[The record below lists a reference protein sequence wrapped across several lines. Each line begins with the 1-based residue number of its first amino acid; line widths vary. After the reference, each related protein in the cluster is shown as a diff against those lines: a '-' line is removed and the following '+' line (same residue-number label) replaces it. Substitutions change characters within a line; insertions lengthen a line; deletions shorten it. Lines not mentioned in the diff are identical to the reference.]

1 MKYLASISHT
11 QRPSVSLIVQDMR
24 KLLVGTICLNTEA
37 CTRTWFQLCEETM
50 HALYAYHP
58 APDHLL
64 SNILIEMY
72 GSISQDASQQSSC
85 SPYRLAR
92 FLFLFGQTTLNTL
105 LYSETLAKSAKLAN
119 EANNN
124 AQTNHESETD
134 AMEAEMGLAAAADA
148 DHEQV
153 MIPFTKS
160 S

>member
-1 MKYLASISHT
+1 MLTVSIG
-11 QRPSVSLIVQDMR
+11 QIFVSLR
-24 KLLVGTICLNTEA
+24 SNELNS
-37 CTRTWFQLCEETM
+37 L
-50 HALYAYHP
+50 LYAE
-58 APDHLL
+58 A
-64 SNILIEMY
+64 
-72 GSISQDASQQSSC
+72 
-85 SPYRLAR
+85 
-92 FLFLFGQTTLNTL
+92 
-105 LYSETLAKSAKLAN
+105 LAKSAKLAN